1 MRASLRSLKGSVDR
15 GTTTVVYAILMVQT
29 LMASATHIVA
39 KAVVGVIDPLS
50 LTLTRSLISALAMG
64 GMLLLRGRWTP
75 IAREDYR
82 LIFWLSLLAIPV
94 NQFCFLFGMRYTV
107 PSNAALLY
115 AATPILVLLF
125 SRVLLRE
132 RLTRRKAGGV
142 VLALIGVVI
151 VIFERGFTASMQY
164 VYGNMIIVIAVM
176 AWGLYTVLG
185 KRLIMTYGAI
195 QASAMTIIM
204 GTVLFIPI
212 GIQPALQFP
221 FETLT
226 LPHWL
231 EILYLGIV
239 TSVFAYSLWYYAI
252 SRIEVGKV
260 AIFTNLQPV
269 MTTLLAVI
277 LLGQTITIPFVVGGL
292 IAMCGVI
299 FVQFG

>member
-1 MRASLRSLKGSVDR
+1 MRASLRSFKGSVDR
-15 GTTTVVYAILMVQT
+15 GTTTMVYGILMVQT

-39 KAVVGVIDPLS
+39 KAVVGVIDPMS
-50 LTLTRSLISALAMG
+50 LTLTRSVISALAMV
-64 GMLLLRGRWTP
+64 GMLFLRGRWTP
-75 IAREDYR
+75 IARGDYR

-115 AATPILVLLF
+115 AATPILVLLI
-125 SRVLLRE
+125 SRVLLGE
-132 RLTRRKAGGV
+132 RLSGRKIGGV

-151 VIFERGFTASMQY
+151 VIFERGFTASMHY

-185 KRLIMTYGAI
+185 KKLIVTYGAI

-204 GTVLFIPI
+204 GTILFIPA
-212 GIQPALQFP
+212 GIVPTLHFP
-221 FETLT
+221 FEILT
-226 LPHWL
+226 MSNWL

-239 TSVFAYSLWYYAI
+239 TSVFAYYLWYYAL

-269 MTTLLAVI
+269 MTALLAVI
-277 LLGQTITIPFVVGGL
+277 LLGQTITIPFIVGGL
-292 IAMCGVI
+292 IAMCGVVI
-299 FVQFG
+299 VQFG